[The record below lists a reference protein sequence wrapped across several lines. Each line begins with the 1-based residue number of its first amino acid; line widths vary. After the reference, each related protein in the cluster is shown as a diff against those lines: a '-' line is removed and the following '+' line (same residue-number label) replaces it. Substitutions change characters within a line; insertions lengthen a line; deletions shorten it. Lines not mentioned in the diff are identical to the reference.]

1 MESNGSPARARPRR
15 GQRARLGATA
25 ASAFLVALSAVELGC
40 DRAAAQDPRWHV
52 WSTELHRPSSIPG
65 LHYELAPSVERDLGG
80 WSVKTNARGARDAEP
95 NTKSDVFRVAA
106 LGGTFTFGWGL
117 PVEQTW
123 PALLER
129 ELAHTILVQ
138 GREVDFLDG
147 AVAGFDVPEQVALLE
162 ARVLDLDPWVLVL
175 EHSFED
181 PKTPQLTALQ
191 PDRPAIEALHDPQG
205 AAWKS
210 FSDALGKA
218 RALVGPREIPRILVI
233 VPRLGS
239 EPWDRYP
246 YRALHAQV
254 AQEARRQGFEPLD
267 LLERFGAEPPQS
279 LVLGPDDAEP
289 NARAHALAADAFKR
303 FLYESGA
310 LGQVLERH

>member
-1 MESNGSPARARPRR
+1 MESNGSPARARPWR
-15 GQRARLGATA
+15 GHLARLRGAA
-25 ASAFLVALSAVELGC
+25 AAALFVALSMAQLGC
-40 DRAAAQDPRWHV
+40 DRAAAQDPRWAV
-52 WSTELHRPSSIPG
+52 WSAEVHRPSAIPG
-65 LHYELAPSVERDLGG
+65 LSYELAPNVERDLGG
-80 WSVKTNARGARDAEP
+80 WSVKTNARGARDSEP
-95 NTKSDVFRVAA
+95 NAKSDIFRVAA
-106 LGGTFTFGWGL
+106 LGGTFTFGWGV
-117 PVEQTW
+117 PVDQTW

-129 ELAHTILVQ
+129 ELARTILVQ

-162 ARVLDLDPWVLVL
+162 ARVLELDPWVLAL

-181 PKTPQLTALQ
+181 PKAPQLAALQ
-191 PDRPAIEALHDPQG
+191 PDRPTIEALHDPQG
-205 AAWKS
+205 AAWRS
-210 FSDALGKA
+210 FSNALGKA

-289 NARAHALAADAFKR
+289 NAHAHALAADAFKR

>member
-1 MESNGSPARARPRR
+1 MESNGSPALARPRR
-15 GQRARLGATA
+15 GRRAALRDA
-25 ASAFLVALSAVELGC
+25 AVVAVFLASSPLELGC
-40 DRAAAQDPRWHV
+40 DRAAAQDPRWKV
-52 WSTELHRPSSIPG
+52 WSSEVHRPSTIPG
-65 LHYELAPSVERDLGG
+65 LHYELAPNVERELGG
-80 WSVKTNARGARDAEP
+80 WSVKTNSRGARDSEP

-106 LGGTFTFGWGL
+106 LGGSFTFGWGV

-129 ELAHTILVQ
+129 ELAHSILVQ
-138 GREVDFLDG
+138 GREVEFLDG

-162 ARVLDLDPWVLVL
+162 ARVMELEPWVLVL

-181 PKTPQLTALQ
+181 PKAPQLTALQ
-191 PDRPAIEALHDPQG
+191 PDRPTIEALHDPNG
-205 AAWKS
+205 APWKS
-210 FSDALGKA
+210 FSEALGKA
-218 RALVGPREIPRILVI
+218 RALVGPHDIPRILVI

-239 EPWDRYP
+239 EPWERYP
-246 YRALHAQV
+246 FRALHAQV

-289 NARAHALAADAFKR
+289 NAHAHALAADAFKR
-303 FLYESGA
+303 FLYSSGA